1 MSHGVPQRILVGW
14 RPESAGT
21 EALHYAAWLAR
32 TGPVTIRVATVI
44 PRTWPMVLSVLS
56 GFDTWAKEEADRSA
70 AAARAALKEAGVP
83 KSALDDEPTVAVTGT
98 SEAAGLSTAA
108 TDFDADLIILGSHGS
123 AAKGYFRMGST
134 ADALLHY
141 SPIPIGLAP
150 RHPKLSKR
158 GITRICCPYVDTA
171 QSHTA
176 LARAADMAMAWD
188 LPLRLLA
195 FVPSGAAFSPVDAPM
210 GNDSNLMVEWQEQ
223 AMATLDR
230 GRDRALTRYPDI
242 HLETEIG
249 SGPNWAAALDTV
261 KWKKGDLLVTGS
273 SALGPF
279 ARVFIGSSTSQILR
293 HCPTP
298 IYVTPA

>member
-14 RPESAGT
+14 RPDSAGT
-21 EALHYAAWLAR
+21 EALEYAAWLAR
-32 TGPVTIRVATVI
+32 TAPVTIRVATVI
-44 PRTWPMVLSVLS
+44 PRTWPMMLSAVS
-56 GFDTWAKEEADRSA
+56 GFDNWAKDEAEKCSK
-70 AAARAALKEAGVP
+70 AARAALKAAGVP
-83 KSALDDEPTVAVTGT
+83 KSALDDEPTIAVTGT

-108 TDFDADLIILGSHGS
+108 TDFGADLILLGSHGN
-123 AAKGYFRMGST
+123 AAKGYFLMGST

-171 QSHTA
+171 QSHNA
-176 LARAADMAMAWD
+176 LARAADMAMSWD
-188 LPLRLLA
+188 VPLRLLA
-195 FVPSGAAFSPVDAPM
+195 FVPSGATFGPAESGLNP
-210 GNDSNLMVEWQEQ
+210 DSDMMVEWREQ

-249 SGPNWAAALDTV
+249 SGSNWAAALDTV

-298 IYVTPA
+298 IYVTPG